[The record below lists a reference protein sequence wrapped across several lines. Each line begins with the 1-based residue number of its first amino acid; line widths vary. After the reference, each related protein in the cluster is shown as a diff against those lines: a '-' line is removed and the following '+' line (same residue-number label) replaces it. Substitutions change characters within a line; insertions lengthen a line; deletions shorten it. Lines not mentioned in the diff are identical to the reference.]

1 MVQCGKTKHFESL
14 DKISWNQFFKKIRA
28 ITIQCNL
35 VRNALISRKCEKNI
49 AIESNFCNIHT
60 MQCNAM
66 QTWSKI
72 ANIHCGN
79 YWILLPHTVRSAK
92 QKFPKNKDFEMY
104 EFRSKT
110 GLWLI
115 FDSWVPQ
122 ILNFRIFESIWVC
135 FWRSDFLPFLLGDE
149 SPNSSSTKMCKW
161 SLYEVEISELQVGS
175 Y

>member
-79 YWILLPHTVRSAK
+79 YWILLPRFFRKNSVKSTSYKRTFLWIDLTKKKCLDGNEFLVFRTHTLEWKLR
-92 QKFPKNKDFEMY
+92 
-104 EFRSKT
+104 
-110 GLWLI
+110 
-115 FDSWVPQ
+115 
-122 ILNFRIFESIWVC
+122 NF
-135 FWRSDFLPFLLGDE
+135 
-149 SPNSSSTKMCKW
+149 TAA
-161 SLYEVEISELQVGS
+161 
-175 Y
+175 